1 MAIRRLDG
9 SPKHGERRKV
19 EEGWMEGRVLMP
31 ALGCQDLAVIVAISD
46 VDGEA
51 STSLIEEVCR
61 WVAAR
66 SIGGVER

>member
-1 MAIRRLDG
+1 
-9 SPKHGERRKV
+9 
-19 EEGWMEGRVLMP
+19 MEGRVLMP